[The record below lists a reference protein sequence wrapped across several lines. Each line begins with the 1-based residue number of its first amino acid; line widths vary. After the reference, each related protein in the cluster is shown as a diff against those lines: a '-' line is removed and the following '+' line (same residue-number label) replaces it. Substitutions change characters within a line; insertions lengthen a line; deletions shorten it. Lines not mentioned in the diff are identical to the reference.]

1 MAASKPKDTATSK
14 TRTRSKSGTGT
25 KAGTRK
31 AASRQARPRTRRR
44 SPTKTRV
51 SPEKQLQTLSVELER
66 VQGELA
72 HLKSAMYSEVKT
84 DIDEGDVEVSE
95 RIKNVSLI
103 AMLEQREQT
112 LLDAIKS
119 VELGQYGIC
128 NRCQTPI
135 TPERLEV
142 LPDAKYCIRCQDEIE
157 RSARGLF

>member
-1 MAASKPKDTATSK
+1 MAASKSQATAKSK
-14 TRTRSKSGTGT
+14 TQTRTKAGTGT
-25 KAGTRK
+25 KPDTG
-31 AASRQARPRTRRR
+31 ASQPD
-44 SPTKTRV
+44 
-51 SPEKQLQTLSVELER
+51 QLQTLAAELER

-112 LLDAIKS
+112 LLDAIKA

-135 TPERLEV
+135 SPERLEV

-157 RSARGLF
+157 RSTRGLF